1 MSYYPQSAIRWP
13 LTTHHF
19 PLSTPPLIVESTIR
33 FLKAHVP
40 FSRMSRKDLEFIAE
54 RASLGYFPV
63 GTTIV
68 DPANGIAPNL
78 HIIQRGHVRVRNP
91 SATADDEVRGAG
103 ECFPVAALAAA
114 SPGARRF
121 EATEDVF
128 CLLLPRADF
137 DELRARS
144 PEFGQFC
151 AKALATIVQHS
162 LGQLRNHFS
171 QRATDQ
177 QTLLEPLKALVRRDP
192 VYCTAD
198 TPVRTALERMS
209 EEGVRTIAVVDAHR
223 RPVGMFTL
231 IDLMERIVLPGVPLD
246 APVASAM
253 STTPT
258 MLDELATAQE
268 GLAVMASRG
277 IHQLL
282 VVRGGELTGI
292 VSERDLFGLQRVTM
306 RNITQSVK
314 LAKDVPALQRVAGDI
329 TLLTDNLLAQGAAAE
344 PLTHTITALNDILTR
359 RLFELVLPG
368 FGLDDVD
375 ACWLA
380 VGSEGRREQTVA
392 TDQDNAIVFR
402 CDPADT
408 EATRKRLLEFARAA
422 NDGLAALGFP
432 LCPGNIMASNPD
444 CCLTMTEWRG
454 RFAAWMREPT
464 PTALLG
470 ANIFFDFR
478 PLAGNFGLA
487 EELRRWLDATSGE
500 NRLFLRMLVAN
511 ALQAEPPLGWIR
523 TFRTDEGEY
532 AGTIDLKSHGTRI
545 FVDAARAFALALGI
559 SETNTSQRI
568 RLAGRRLN
576 RDEREI
582 TATVDAYH
590 FLQLLRLRAQRGGL
604 DGDVERPRQAL
615 NRLDPY
621 ALNEV
626 DQRML
631 REAFRQARALQTH
644 LDQAIGH

>member
-1 MSYYPQSAIRWP
+1 MSP
-13 LTTHHF
+13 
-19 PLSTPPLIVESTIR
+19 
-33 FLKAHVP
+33 
-40 FSRMSRKDLEFIAE
+40 KDLEFIAA
-54 RASLGYFPV
+54 RARLGYFPV

-68 DPANGIAPNL
+68 DPANGISPNL

-91 SATADDEVRGAG
+91 TAAADDEVRGAG
-103 ECFPVAALAAA
+103 ECFPVAALSAN
-114 SPGARRF
+114 SPGTRRF

-137 DELRARS
+137 DELRAHS
-144 PEFGQFC
+144 SEFGQFC
-151 AKALATIVQHS
+151 TEALATIVQHS

-209 EEGVRTIAVVDAHR
+209 EEGVRTIVVIDAQR

-246 APVASAM
+246 TPVAAAM

-282 VVRGGELTGI
+282 LVRGGELAGV

-314 LAKDVPALQRVAGDI
+314 LAKDVPALQRAARDI
-329 TLLTDNLLAQGAAAE
+329 ALLTDNLLAQGAAAE
-344 PLTHTITALNDILTR
+344 PLTHTITALNDVLTR

-368 FGLDDVD
+368 FGLDDID

-392 TDQDNAIVFR
+392 TDQDNAIIFR

-408 EATRKRLLEFARAA
+408 EAKRKRLLEFARVA
-422 NDGLAALGFP
+422 NDGLAAMGFP

-444 CCLTMTEWRG
+444 CCLTLTEWRG

-478 PLAGNFGLA
+478 PLAGNFALA

-511 ALQAEPPLGWIR
+511 ALQSEPPLGWIR
-523 TFRTDEGEY
+523 TFRTDEGEF
-532 AGTIDLKSHGTRI
+532 AGTIDLKTHGTRI
-545 FVDAARAFALALGI
+545 FVDAARAFALALGL

-568 RLAGRRLN
+568 RMAGRRLN
-576 RDEREI
+576 RDDRDI
-582 TATVDAYH
+582 TATTDAYH

-604 DGDVERPRQAL
+604 DGAPAGEGGDKARQSL
-615 NRLDPY
+615 NRIDPY
-621 ALNEV
+621 VLNEI